1 MIINTNQALTFVPN
15 KQFAKLINISP
26 HSLKMMEMVN
36 SKFSSVEVWFTEEVS
51 KVLKIEDNVKNGIKM
66 EFQRLYFWW

>member
-1 MIINTNQALTFVPN
+1 
-15 KQFAKLINISP
+15 
-26 HSLKMMEMVN
+26 MEMVN